1 MRPSKIPG
9 ALVRPVTGGGFI
21 LRLLMADASVGM
33 IADTRG
39 SKEGPKVGNT
49 IGALEKPER

>member
-33 IADTRG
+33 IANTRG
-39 SKEGPKVGNT
+39 SKEGAKVGNT